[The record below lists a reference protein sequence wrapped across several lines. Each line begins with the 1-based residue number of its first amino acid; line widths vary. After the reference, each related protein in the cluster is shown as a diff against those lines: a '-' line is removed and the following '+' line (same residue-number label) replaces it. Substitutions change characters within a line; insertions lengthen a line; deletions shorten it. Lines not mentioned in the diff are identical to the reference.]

1 MSLSA
6 IRGFIHK
13 EEYQMAWLHGLHAA
27 RFLFIGFFSLTA
39 LSLITFQSIAMVQA
53 FIDFFEVF
61 RRK

>member
-1 MSLSA
+1 
-6 IRGFIHK
+6 
-13 EEYQMAWLHGLHAA
+13 MAWLHGLHAA